1 MKILTSKE
9 IQQKLKI
16 GRNTLY
22 KLLNSDDFPS
32 YRIGKKIYASEEEI
46 DKWLLSR
53 QNK

>member
-1 MKILTSKE
+1 MKILTSRE